1 MSEEIPGPFRC
12 GFDTHSIE
20 QREYLAEQRRSRE
33 EIRDLNANIKVVNDK
48 VDTIGKWAASY
59 IDRTMPIKSH
69 FYILLGSL
77 SILGTFAAVMQY
89 LDKALGH

>member
-1 MSEEIPGPFRC
+1 MTEDKPESHPIC
-12 GFDTHSIE
+12 GFTAHSLE
-20 QREYLAEQRRSRE
+20 AREYLAEQRRTRE
-33 EIRDLNANIKVVNDK
+33 EMLALNANMKVVNDK

-89 LDKALGH
+89 LDKTLR